1 VRWAP
6 QRRAVWSVP
15 QRLAAWSV
23 PPQPELLQAHL
34 SPVVLQAHLSPAEL
48 SALQRREAA
57 VLPDAEAAFPA
68 RRHAAV
74 VLQGFRHLG
83 ASWTEALS
91 VSAELAPQLEREL
104 SAPASWPALAV
115 AWRRSAEAAAERVR
129 PSEVRV
135 AGSAQRAAW
144 ALPAASLRPEEREEP
159 AERRSAEAAGASA
172 QAVPLLAV
180 AAYAELAP
188 RQGAA
193 QRPEEAASD
202 VEAAPQRAAEA
213 AGSDAEVAPQRV
225 AEAAGSDAEAEPQR
239 VVGAARLDAAGGQQ
253 RAAEVAELDA
263 PAEPRQAAALW
274 DVRGRQ
280 RAAARPLAAPSV
292 YRRDR
297 ALPGPAPRRA
307 VRFAHSKRRMLRAA
321 SLSKRSWQAARDE
334 GLSY

>member
-1 VRWAP
+1 M
-6 QRRAVWSVP
+6 
-15 QRLAAWSV
+15 
-23 PPQPELLQAHL
+23 
-34 SPVVLQAHLSPAEL
+34 
-48 SALQRREAA
+48 
-57 VLPDAEAAFPA
+57 
-68 RRHAAV
+68 
-74 VLQGFRHLG
+74 
-83 ASWTEALS
+83 
-91 VSAELAPQLEREL
+91 
-104 SAPASWPALAV
+104 
-115 AWRRSAEAAAERVR
+115 VR

-193 QRPEEAASD
+193 PRPGAASD

-213 AGSDAEVAPQRV
+213 AGSDAEAAPQRVAEAAGSDAEVAPQRV
-225 AEAAGSDAEAEPQR
+225 AEAAGLDAEAEPQR

>member
-180 AAYAELAP
+180 A
-188 RQGAA
+188 
-193 QRPEEAASD
+193 
-202 VEAAPQRAAEA
+202 PQRAAEA

>member
-1 VRWAP
+1 MRWAL
-6 QRRAVWSVP
+6 QRQAALSVP

-34 SPVVLQAHLSPAEL
+34 SPAEL
-48 SALQRREAA
+48 SALRRREAA

-83 ASWTEALS
+83 ALWTVALS
-91 VSAELAPQLEREL
+91 ASAEQALQLEREL
-104 SAPASWPALAV
+104 SAPVSWSALAV
-115 AWRRSAEAAAERVR
+115 AWRRLAEAAAEMVR

-144 ALPAASLRPEEREEP
+144 ARPAASLRPAEREEP

-193 QRPEEAASD
+193 ASD

-213 AGSDAEVAPQRV
+213 AGSDAEVAPQRA
-225 AEAAGSDAEAEPQR
+225 AEAAGSDAEVAPQRVAEAAGLDAEAEPQR
-239 VVGAARLDAAGGQQ
+239 AVGAARLDAAGGQQ

-263 PAEPRQAAALW
+263 PAERRQVAALW

-292 YRRDR
+292 YRRGR

>member
-1 VRWAP
+1 M
-6 QRRAVWSVP
+6 
-15 QRLAAWSV
+15 
-23 PPQPELLQAHL
+23 PPQPK
-34 SPVVLQAHLSPAEL
+34 VLQAHLSPAEL
-48 SALQRREAA
+48 SALRRREAA

-74 VLQGFRHLG
+74 VLQGFRHVG
-83 ASWTEALS
+83 ALWTVALS
-91 VSAELAPQLEREL
+91 ASAEQASQLEREL
-104 SAPASWPALAV
+104 SAPVPWSALAV
-115 AWRRSAEAAAERVR
+115 AWRRSAEAAAEMVR

-135 AGSAQRAAW
+135 AGSAQQAAW

-159 AERRSAEAAGASA
+159 AERRSAEAVEACAL
-172 QAVPLLAV
+172 AVPLLAV
-180 AAYAELAP
+180 AACAELAP

-193 QRPEEAASD
+193 PRPEVAASD

-225 AEAAGSDAEAEPQR
+225 AEAAGLDAEAEPQR

-280 RAAARPLAAPSV
+280 RAAARPLAAPSA
-292 YRRDR
+292 YRRGR

-321 SLSKRSWQAARDE
+321 SRSKRSWQAARDE
-334 GLSY
+334 GLSC